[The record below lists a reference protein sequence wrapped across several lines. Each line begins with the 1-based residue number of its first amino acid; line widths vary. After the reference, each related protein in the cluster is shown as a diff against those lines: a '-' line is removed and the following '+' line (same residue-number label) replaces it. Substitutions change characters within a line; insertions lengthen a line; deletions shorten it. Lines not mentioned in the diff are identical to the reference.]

1 MRRAQLLRLMVVLAS
16 IAAVVVQGDWIGPH

>member
-16 IAAVVVQGDWIGPH
+16 IAAVVVQADWIGPH